1 MAPLAGKKIVI
12 VGASTGIGF
21 GASAPYIAVHRD

>member
-21 GASAPYIAVHRD
+21 GTLAAYIAVGCA